1 MTLPDPCCDPVPL
14 DGPDSDAAGKR
25 LALAGFVALW
35 RGETVRIADLADD
48 PIVVETLQ
56 RGGRVEI
63 DDAGVL
69 VGIHGLVAR
78 PTRHRIEHRGGAVHT
93 WCALDA
99 IGIPAA
105 LGVTA
110 EAVTSCPGCDAELRV
125 RLTDGR
131 PEVDQGYVLWLP
143 EGPCGHLV
151 EDFCNHTNLYCTREH
166 LDMTVQHAPGRVI
179 TVADTADIGRDTWAD
194 AAKAILR

>member
-78 PTRHRIEHRGGAVHT
+78 P
-93 WCALDA
+93 